1 MYPEFKA
8 HEKFKFYELSL
19 EEKRKIINKLKEML
33 KRYKEVLLAII
44 YGSFLKDYPFR
55 DIDIAL
61 YIDQNIDPLGYKFLL
76 EKELSEKIRYPI
88 DVKIL
93 NYAPAWFVLE
103 VFRSGRILL
112 DKLGIAEKIYKKSIR
127 RSNKLRRDFSKEF
140 LLKTDLIC

>member
-1 MYPEFKA
+1 
-8 HEKFKFYELSL
+8 
-19 EEKRKIINKLKEML
+19 ML

-112 DKLGIAEKIYKKSIR
+112 DKLGIAEKIYKKALDEVTSLEEISR
-127 RSNKLRRDFSKEF
+127 RNF
-140 LLKTDLIC
+140 C